1 MSDDQFEYF
10 TAVEEH
16 FQRARGTG
24 YFRFSPN
31 DWALIESWRASGTP
45 LDAILRGIDR
55 TFEKMRSRTEKVNS
69 LAFCS
74 RAIESEATA
83 LAHISSVAQTKAR
96 SFSLKDVRDFIGRN
110 SQALREIGH
119 NDVAAALES
128 LDLEA
133 LYSNLEQLDQQL
145 IAIEERVIR
154 RLRAAATDE
163 VLLEARH
170 TLDREL
176 KPYREKMPGEQLAR
190 LEKQFLERWLLDLA
204 GLPRLSLFYLSR
216 SHVATR
222 SR

>member
-1 MSDDQFEYF
+1 MTDNQLEYF

-45 LDAILRGIDR
+45 LEAILRGIDR
-55 TFEKMRSRTEKVNS
+55 TFSKMRSRTEKVNS

-74 RAIESEATA
+74 RAIESEAKA
-83 LAHISSVAQTKAR
+83 LAQISSIAPVEAQ
-96 SFSLKDVRDFIGRN
+96 SISLKDVRSFIGRN
-110 SQALREIGH
+110 ARALRENGH
-119 NDVAAALES
+119 DDVAAALES

-145 IAIEERVIR
+145 MAIEETLIR

-163 VLLEARH
+163 VLLEVRDALH
-170 TLDREL
+170 REL
-176 KPYREKMPGEQLAR
+176 KPYREKMKPEQLAT
-190 LEKQFLERWLLDLA
+190 LEKQFLERWLLELA

-216 SHVATR
+216 HLAVQNW
-222 SR
+222 